1 MQKYKYIKKKS
12 THKCVI
18 QFEEACLLKMG
29 SLSINWKSC
38 DVGIYR
44 YIVRRYLQLIH
55 YCSQQRDDGSNFWSN
70 TFIHEGGDVRKIL
83 STKCD

>member
-38 DVGIYR
+38 DVGID
-44 YIVRRYLQLIH
+44 IQW
-55 YCSQQRDDGSNFWSN
+55 DDIYN
-70 TFIHEGGDVRKIL
+70 
-83 STKCD
+83 

>member
-18 QFEEACLLKMG
+18 QFEEACLQKMG

-38 DVGIYR
+38 DVGID
-44 YIVRRYLQLIH
+44 IQW
-55 YCSQQRDDGSNFWSN
+55 DDIYN
-70 TFIHEGGDVRKIL
+70 
-83 STKCD
+83 